1 MIFLINKTIKN
12 IISTYISHERVIID
26 DRYLPWINRNA
37 KQLIQEKNEIFKR
50 YVIERK
56 DPKIF
61 DKVKCLRKELSSLI
75 ESNKQK

>member
-26 DRYLPWINRNA
+26 DRYPPWINRNA

-50 YVIERK
+50 YVKERK

-61 DKVKCLRKELSSLI
+61 DKVKCLRKELSSLV